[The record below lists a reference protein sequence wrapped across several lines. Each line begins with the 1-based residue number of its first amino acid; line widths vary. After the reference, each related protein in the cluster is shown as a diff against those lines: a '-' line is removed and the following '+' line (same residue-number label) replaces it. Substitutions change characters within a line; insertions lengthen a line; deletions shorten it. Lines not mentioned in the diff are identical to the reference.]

1 MSASLSIKH
10 VPDDVLERLRDRAK
24 RNRRSLQGELLDVIE
39 RAANEA
45 PVMTIEEVYVRAK
58 ALGLSSLPVDSVDMI
73 ATLGGRPAGE
83 TPRAKTGRRGSR

>member
-39 RAANEA
+39 RAANEP
-45 PVMTIEEVYVRAK
+45 PVMTIEEVYERAK
-58 ALGLSSLPVDSVDMI
+58 ALGLSSLPVDSVGMI
-73 ATLGGRPAGE
+73 ATLGARRAGE
-83 TPRAKTGRRGSR
+83 TPHAKAGRRGKR